1 MNSGSPTSTRE
12 PSSAASAYR
21 KRSRRSVAIIVGLIV
36 CAAVGFVLATMVGP
50 FNYSASTVLRAIFI
64 RGGVDEQTHTV
75 IWSLRLPMSVMAV
88 LVGAALAASGAQ
100 MQTILD
106 NPLAEP
112 FTLGISAAAAFG
124 GAASIV
130 LGWVVLP
137 NPQLNL
143 AFIAWVCSIGAAL
156 LIAAVSV
163 VRGASNHTM
172 ILMGIALVF
181 LFQALLAL
189 MQYQATTEAL
199 QQIVFWTLGSM
210 TRATWTANIILAVLL
225 LIVVPILM
233 VNGWKLTALRLGDA
247 RAAAMGINVDR
258 LRVTTMVLV
267 SVLAATAVAFS
278 GIIGF
283 VGLVGP
289 HIARLI
295 VGDDQRFLLPA
306 SMAVG
311 SLTLVAAH
319 VVSLSINPGV
329 AIPIGI
335 VTSIIGVPF
344 FLFIVL
350 RKGRVQW

>member
-1 MNSGSPTSTRE
+1 M
-12 PSSAASAYR
+12 
-21 KRSRRSVAIIVGLIV
+21 AIIVGLIA
-36 CAAVGFVLATMVGP
+36 CAAIGFVAATMVGP

-64 RGGVDEQTHTV
+64 RGGVGEQTHTV

-130 LGWVVLP
+130 LGWAVLP
-137 NPQLNL
+137 NPQFNL
-143 AFIAWVCSIGAAL
+143 AFIAWICSIGAAL
-156 LIAAVSV
+156 LIAVVSV

-189 MQYQATTEAL
+189 MQYQASTEAL

-210 TRATWTANIILAVLL
+210 TRATWMANIVLAVML

-233 VNGWKLTALRLGDA
+233 VNGWKLTALRLGDD

-289 HIARLI
+289 HIARLL

-335 VTSIIGVPF
+335 VTSLIGVPF